1 MKKIV
6 ISAAASGQGKT
17 TVALGIMRALTKK
30 GYKVQPFKVGPDY
43 IDPAFH
49 KASCGRPSVNLDGW
63 LLGDPEDEAKDARCN
78 GEDAR
83 LNRADSSADIRIKE
97 LVSKYGQDADIA
109 VIEGVMGL
117 YDGAGND
124 PMDCS
129 TAAVAKLL
137 DAEVLLVISPG
148 ASAATAAA
156 VARGLFDFRE
166 LKAAG
171 VILNGIYSEE
181 HYQSVRGSM
190 EEYAG
195 IKVFGYLPTRDEL
208 KLGSR
213 HLGLTQ
219 SCENE
224 KIDEF
229 LDNLAEIVA
238 ENIDL
243 DQMIASLED
252 TVDFS
257 CHEDTDDV
265 CCLENNDEICGN
277 QNKSRVEDNSRPI
290 IAVAKDEAFNFYY
303 EENLRLLT
311 EKGAK
316 VEFFSPIRD
325 KSLPVG
331 TKGIY
336 FGGGYPEVFA
346 EELAKNKALMKQI
359 KESADHGMP
368 IFAECGGF
376 MYLQKSL
383 KDMNGK
389 ELEMVGIF
397 NGRAEMTERLQNFG
411 YNTVESLEDNWLLGK
426 GEKIRGHEF
435 HKSTILRDEING
447 AVQVCKIRKGKKVN
461 WSCGMNYKNV
471 FGMYPHIY
479 FPSKPELAERFVK
492 KALNYDSK

>member
-6 ISAAASGQGKT
+6 ISAAASGHGKT

-30 GYKVQPFKVGPDY
+30 GYKIQPFKVGPDY
-43 IDPAFH
+43 IDPGFH
-49 KASCGRPSVNLDGW
+49 KAACGRPSVNLDGW
-63 LLGDPEDEAKDARCN
+63 LLGDPEDEAEDARCK

-83 LNRADSSADIRIKE
+83 RNRANTSADIRIKE

-129 TAAVAKLL
+129 TAAVAKSL
-137 DAEVLLVISPG
+137 DAEVLLVINPG

-156 VARGLFDFRE
+156 VARGLFNFRDM
-166 LKAAG
+166 KAAG
-171 VILNGIYSEE
+171 VILNGIYSDE

-190 EEYAG
+190 EEFAG
-195 IKVFGYLPTRDEL
+195 IKVFGYLPTREEL
-208 KLGSR
+208 RLGSR

-224 KIDEF
+224 KLDEF
-229 LDNLAEIVA
+229 LDNLAEVVA

-252 TVDFS
+252 TDDICF
-257 CHEDTDDV
+257 HEDVDDV
-265 CCLENNDEICGN
+265 CYI
-277 QNKSRVEDNSRPI
+277 KSQPV

-303 EENLRLLT
+303 EENLRMLT

-316 VEFFSPIRD
+316 IKFFSPIRD
-325 KSLPVG
+325 TSLPVG

-346 EELAKNKALMKQI
+346 EELTKNKALMNQI
-359 KESADHGMP
+359 KESADLGMP

-397 NGRAEMTERLQNFG
+397 DGRAEMTERLQNFG

-435 HKSTILRDEING
+435 HKSTILREEING

-479 FPSKPELAERFVK
+479 FSSKPELAERFVQEAAK
-492 KALNYDSK
+492 Y

>member
-43 IDPAFH
+43 IDPGFH
-49 KASCGRPSVNLDGW
+49 KAACGRPSVNLDGW
-63 LLGDPEDEAKDARCN
+63 LLGDPEDGKADA
-78 GEDAR
+78 
-83 LNRADSSADIRIKE
+83 RIKE
-97 LVSKYGQDADIA
+97 LVCKYGQDADIV

-137 DAEVLLVISPG
+137 DAKVLLVINPG

-156 VARGLFDFRE
+156 VAKGLFDFRD

-171 VILNGIYSEE
+171 VILNGIYSDE

-195 IKVFGYLPTRDEL
+195 IKVFGYLPTREEL

-224 KIDEF
+224 KLDEF
-229 LDNLAEIVA
+229 LDNLAEIMA

-243 DQMIASLED
+243 DQMIANLED
-252 TVDFS
+252 TVDG
-257 CHEDTDDV
+257 
-265 CCLENNDEICGN
+265 CCLEASNDGCCNKDRDEIFSD
-277 QNKSRVEDNSRPI
+277 QDKFQVKDNSRPI
-290 IAVAKDEAFNFYY
+290 ISVAKDEAFNFYY
-303 EENLRLLT
+303 EENLRMLT

-325 KSLPVG
+325 AALPVG

-346 EELAKNKALMKQI
+346 EELAKNKTLMNQI
-359 KESADHGMP
+359 KESADRGMP
-368 IFAECGGF
+368 MFAECGGF

-435 HKSTILRDEING
+435 HKSKILRDEING

-479 FPSKPELAERFVK
+479 FSSKPELAERFVK
-492 KALNYDSK
+492 IIGGQS

>member
-43 IDPAFH
+43 IDPGFH
-49 KASCGRPSVNLDGW
+49 KAACGRPSVNLDGW
-63 LLGDPEDEAKDARCN
+63 LLGNPEDEVEDARSK

-83 LNRADSSADIRIKE
+83 RDEADKSADIRIKE

-148 ASAATAAA
+148 ASAATSAA
-156 VARGLFDFRE
+156 VAKGLFDFRD

-171 VILNGIYSEE
+171 VILNGIYSDE

-195 IKVFGYLPTRDEL
+195 IKVFGYLPTREEL

-224 KIDEF
+224 KLDEF
-229 LDNLAEIVA
+229 LDNLAEVVA

-243 DQMIASLED
+243 DQIISSLED
-252 TVDFS
+252 TVDICCIQGCYEIGGEQDKFRV
-257 CHEDTDDV
+257 EDY
-265 CCLENNDEICGN
+265 
-277 QNKSRVEDNSRPI
+277 SRVEGKSRLV

-303 EENLRLLT
+303 EENLRMLT
-311 EKGAK
+311 EKGAE

-325 KSLPVG
+325 TELPVG

-346 EELAKNKALMKQI
+346 EELSKNKALMKQI
-359 KESADHGMP
+359 KESADLGMP

-376 MYLQKSL
+376 MYLQKTL

-397 NGRAEMTERLQNFG
+397 DGKAEMTERLQNFG

-435 HKSTILRDEING
+435 HKSTILRDQING

-479 FPSKPELAERFVK
+479 FSSKPELAERFVK
-492 KALNYDSK
+492 EASNYDPK